1 MPRPRPRTRTTED
14 SIVLTLFDIANE
26 LGKLG
31 DGVSSRAG
39 LTTQQWLMLL
49 QIADD
54 PNFAVPRDGPA
65 RRGPGI
71 MASDIARARGVSRA
85 NVSILVA
92 QLLRMGLVN
101 QKQQAEDRRRK
112 HLTVTEAGRKALA
125 EIETARHVANQNL
138 FTSLSPTARKQ
149 LLRSL
154 RACLERLW
162 LVDRSGGVGRA
173 PARPARRSNVRTRTM
188 QRRATG
194 AASATGE

>member
-1 MPRPRPRTRTTED
+1 MSRPLPLTRTTED

-49 QIADD
+49 QIAGD
-54 PNFAVPRDGPA
+54 PNFAVPDDGTS
-65 RRGPGI
+65 RSGPGI

-92 QLLRMGLVN
+92 QLLRMGLVS
-101 QKQQAEDRRRK
+101 QEEQPEDRRRK
-112 HLTVTEAGRKALA
+112 HLTVTDAGRTALA
-125 EIETARHVANQNL
+125 DIESARRQANQNL
-138 FTSLSPTARKQ
+138 FASLTPTERRQ

-173 PARPARRSNVRTRTM
+173 PAQPARR
-188 QRRATG
+188 TG
-194 AASATGE
+194 K

>member
-1 MPRPRPRTRTTED
+1 MRRPPQLTRSTED

-31 DGVSSRAG
+31 DGLSSRAG

-49 QIADD
+49 QIAGD
-54 PNFAVPRDGPA
+54 PNFAVPKDAPSRSGE
-65 RRGPGI
+65 RL

-85 NVSILVA
+85 NVSMLVA
-92 QLLRMGLVN
+92 QLLRMGLVS
-101 QKQQAEDRRRK
+101 QEEQPDDRRRK
-112 HLTVTEAGRKALA
+112 HLGITDAGREALA
-125 EIETARHVANQNL
+125 GIEAARHEANRNL
-138 FTSLSPTARKQ
+138 FASLAPAERRQ

-173 PARPARRSNVRTRTM
+173 PARPARR
-188 QRRATG
+188 RRA
-194 AASATGE
+194 